1 MQDIAV
7 RCVRNAYFV
16 WNTTEPNAA
25 TNVQG
30 GSYLKVRQRL
40 GVAQCSPCLEVID
53 HNVHI

>member
-7 RCVRNAYFV
+7 QCVRNAYFV

-30 GSYLKVRQRL
+30 GSYLKVRQML
-40 GVAQCSPCLEVID
+40 GVA
-53 HNVHI
+53 